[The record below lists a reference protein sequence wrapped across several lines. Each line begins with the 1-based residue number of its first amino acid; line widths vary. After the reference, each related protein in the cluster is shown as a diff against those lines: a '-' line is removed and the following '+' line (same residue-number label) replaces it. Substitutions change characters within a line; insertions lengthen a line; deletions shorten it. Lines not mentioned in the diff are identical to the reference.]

1 MERESRFSEP
11 IIRITNVSKVFGRQK
26 EQALELRKLGQSKH
40 EVEQETKTTVAIF
53 DANFEVKKGEIFV
66 LIGLSGSG
74 KSTLLRCLN
83 GLIEPTEG
91 MVFLENDDIAHM
103 SNRQLQQVR
112 RNKIGMVFQNVGLLP
127 NRTVI
132 DNVTFGLEL
141 QGVPANVREKKGKDA
156 LELVGLNGQAYKR
169 IYELSGGMQQRV
181 GLARALASNQEIL
194 LMDEPFSALDPLIR
208 REMQK
213 LFLDIQGEI
222 QKTVIFVTHD
232 LDEALTLGH
241 RAAVMKDGEIVQ
253 LGTAE
258 EILSLPATDYVKQ
271 LVQDVDYS
279 KIRLTKSA
287 MTPVEVVA
295 YENESPQV
303 VLRRMKTNKRSNI
316 FVLDRRR
323 HLLGILNID
332 EVAELVEFHKQN
344 LIGKVDNQM
353 HHVHPDVPLR
363 ETLPLFINNDLPV
376 AVVDHQ
382 NRLEGMITQNTL
394 IASLTEQI
402 QGDEEKNFESYQMEG
417 VQR

>member
-1 MERESRFSEP
+1 MQRESGFAEP
-11 IIRITNVSKVFGRQK
+11 IIRVSNVSKVFGRQK

-103 SNRQLQQVR
+103 ANRQLQQVR

-141 QGVPANVREKKGKDA
+141 QGVPAGVREKKGKDA

-258 EILSLPATDYVKQ
+258 EILSRPATDYVKQ

-287 MTPVEVVA
+287 MTPVEVFA

-303 VLRRMKTNKRSNI
+303 VLRRMKTNKLSNI
-316 FVLDRRR
+316 FVLDRRH
-323 HLLGILNID
+323 HLLGILNIH
-332 EVAELVEFHKQN
+332 EVAELVEFHKQS
-344 LIGKVDNQM
+344 LIGKVENQM
-353 HHVHPDVPLR
+353 HRVHLDVPLR

-376 AVVDHQ
+376 AVVDYQ
-382 NRLEGMITQNTL
+382 NRLEGMITQSTL

-402 QGDEEKNFESYQMEG
+402 KGDEEQDFDSYQMEG

>member
-1 MERESRFSEP
+1 MERESTFAEP

-103 SNRQLQQVR
+103 PNRQLQQVR

-287 MTPVEVVA
+287 MTPVEVFA

-303 VLRRMKTNKRSNI
+303 VLRRMKTNKLSNI
-316 FVLDRRR
+316 FVLDRRH
-323 HLLGILNID
+323 HLLGILNIH
-332 EVAELVEFHKQN
+332 EVAELVEFHKQS

-353 HHVHPDVPLR
+353 HRVHLDVPLR